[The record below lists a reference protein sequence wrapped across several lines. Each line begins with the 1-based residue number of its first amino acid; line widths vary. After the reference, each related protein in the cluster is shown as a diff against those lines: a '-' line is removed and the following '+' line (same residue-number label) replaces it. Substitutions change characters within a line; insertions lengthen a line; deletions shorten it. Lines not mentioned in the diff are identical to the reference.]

1 MEIPTQKTNKFIK
14 TLSIQR
20 IFQIIKYPALIRGGK
35 STILYLAK
43 SKQV

>member
-1 MEIPTQKTNKFIK
+1 MKIPTQETNKIYK
-14 TLSIQR
+14 TISIQR

-35 STILYLAK
+35 STIFYWVK